1 MFEGWTV
8 GRLAGNWEG
17 WKVGCKMSRVKGWK
31 VGWSDSWLVRS
42 LSGNI

>member
-17 WKVGCKMSRVKGWK
+17 WKVGCKMSRVKGWN
-31 VGWSDSWLVRS
+31 VGWLDSWLVRS